1 MEEKRGLK
9 TGIAE
14 TVSEMVSIP
23 NKEPILKLWRKGVG
37 YDKERVKQ
45 DEKEGKDQLVTTKK
59 TCQGVERVSSDSTA
73 NLEEGDI
80 KITDVVPHFYP
91 KLEENLQL
99 SRLEEHHNLNLAR
112 HSVRKSH
119 EKGNTITFPT
129 PEAQDRI
136 QFHNR
141 QSSTLN
147 QIRRSNGSTD
157 LHSKKQKVAE
167 FFERVCPEPQ
177 PVNHRT
183 KKTHSSP
190 AHGRSSHHNVEDQNP
205 RIDLSKV
212 SRSACLF
219 RENARNQPCHLDVPY
234 MGGTISSSSD
244 LDSLISDVSAK
255 KNVSATNLAG
265 TDKKAPKLLSLPRN
279 VTKSTQNNYFS
290 TDEVDSDNVDRITT
304 LQDRLQGEVQS
315 MKHNIFKDYLKQD
328 DVVIDLQLLGQLK
341 LVVVHQLLV
350 DDHHQGFPCFQ
361 NLKATA
367 RSGVAHY
374 KIGLLNILHDGRLET
389 LYQSLPVLLK
399 VKSDD
404 YMGRDKKAQAYEKL
418 LELYHERYP

>member
-1 MEEKRGLK
+1 MTKSAPMLTCALWLAIPMPQALLALQSSFHDNLTSMSLSQCSRNMLFGLIVAAPSCQRLSPEAPASSLFIAKWLVEDGGRSPGDSHGQKGDGGRGLYL
-9 TGIAE
+9 TQ
-14 TVSEMVSIP
+14 
-23 NKEPILKLWRKGVG
+23 
-37 YDKERVKQ
+37 DK
-45 DEKEGKDQLVTTKK
+45 
-59 TCQGVERVSSDSTA
+59 
-73 NLEEGDI
+73 
-80 KITDVVPHFYP
+80 
-91 KLEENLQL
+91 
-99 SRLEEHHNLNLAR
+99 
-112 HSVRKSH
+112 
-119 EKGNTITFPT
+119 
-129 PEAQDRI
+129 
-136 QFHNR
+136 
-141 QSSTLN
+141 
-147 QIRRSNGSTD
+147 SNGSTD

-328 DVVIDLQLLGQLK
+328 DGETEKSYDSLDYDTYFKPFSLETPQGNMMVHKEMYGQ
-341 LVVVHQLLV
+341 
-350 DDHHQGFPCFQ
+350 
-361 NLKATA
+361 
-367 RSGVAHY
+367 RSMGVSMPSQS
-374 KIGLLNILHDGRLET
+374 KSDMSMELNIKPNKYPSRTQQKSLGNESNIDKSSPN
-389 LYQSLPVLLK
+389 QSWSIFS
-399 VKSDD
+399 KSSTSQRQYSTDD
-404 YMGRDKKAQAYEKL
+404 DSY
-418 LELYHERYP
+418 